1 MENLFKFNVKTKES
15 AYDKYVVRSV
25 SDETSSKQDSSYD
38 ELKKFEKE
46 SKLPLWLRIIQLL
59 CYLVS
64 LCLLGGLLSAFAK
77 GMGKESFASM
87 WKRFVGNGAII
98 MIVVGVVC
106 LAVAVALHIWER
118 KRTKRVESSDEYKT
132 VIADC
137 NNIHSDSY
145 EELGVPSDADSL
157 DVLCFPYK
165 LNRKGKEKNGCQ
177 FAQYVPIDYKI
188 FKQDDNLYFADVND
202 LIQIPLSAVTGAS
215 YVPKRVAFYG
225 WNKDDK
231 LNSEKYKPYKIRA
244 NNYGALFMK
253 GYISVNLLLDGEQ
266 KEIVIPLYE
275 QEVIEK
281 YIPVNYTVE

>member
-15 AYDKYVVRSV
+15 AYDKYIVRSV

-38 ELKKFEKE
+38 DLKNMEKI
-46 SKLPLWLRIIQLL
+46 SNLPLWLRIIQLL

-77 GMGKESFASM
+77 NMGKESFASM

-106 LAVAVALHIWER
+106 LVVAIALHIWER
-118 KRTKRVESSDEYKT
+118 KRIKRVESSEEYKT
-132 VIADC
+132 VIDEC
-137 NNIHSDSY
+137 DNIHSGSY

-177 FAQYVPIDYKI
+177 FAQYVPINYKI
-188 FKQDDNLYFADVND
+188 FKQDDYLYFADVND
-202 LIQIPLSAVTGAS
+202 LIQIPFSAVTGAN
-215 YVPKRVAFYG
+215 YVPKRVMFYG
-225 WNKDDK
+225 WTKDDAF
-231 LNSEKYKPYKIRA
+231 NSPKYKAYKIRA
-244 NNYGALFMK
+244 NNFGTLFIK
-253 GYISVNLLLDGEQ
+253 GYISVNLLLDGEE

-275 QEVIEK
+275 QDVIEK
-281 YIPVNYTVE
+281 YVPVNYTVE